1 MKSKKGFSKKRGLQ
15 KLRVKGLEIAYRSK
29 YAEAAIRMG

>member
-1 MKSKKGFSKKRGLQ
+1 ME

-29 YAEAAIRMG
+29 YAEAARRMG